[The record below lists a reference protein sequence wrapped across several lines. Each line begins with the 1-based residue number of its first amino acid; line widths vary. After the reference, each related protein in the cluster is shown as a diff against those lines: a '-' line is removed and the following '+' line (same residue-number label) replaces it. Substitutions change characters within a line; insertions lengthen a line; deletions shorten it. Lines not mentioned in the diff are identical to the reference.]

1 MCIRDR
7 DFIRVSLYSRH
18 LIQKKHIYE
27 VERLL
32 KQQLFARSHI
42 QVSVKEQ
49 YDLSEQYTPENLMN
63 EYYDSF
69 LMELD
74 QRSVV
79 ERNMLQNASYEFE
92 NGNILC
98 LTLTDTIVAQGKKD
112 SLSTYLSD
120 VFEERF
126 HRPVEIRVLYE
137 KAKDS
142 KLKYN
147 EAKLEQ
153 EIEAIREQ
161 SQAVKAKKAQELE
174 QKEEK
179 KARKKAAVTKKEH
192 TFKKKPKYS
201 DDPTLLYGRNC
212 DGELMEIKDI
222 YDEIGEVVVHGQITL
237 SLIHISEPTRPY

>member
-1 MCIRDR
+1 MSKPFFEVFPTLKVKDDIQMMFQGVEVTKVSTNSTR
-7 DFIRVSLYSRH
+7 DFIRVSIYSRH
-18 LIQKKHIYE
+18 LIQKKDIYE
-27 VERLL
+27 VERML

-42 QVSVKEQ
+42 QVTVREQ

-74 QRSVV
+74 QKSVV

-112 SLSTYLSD
+112 SLSEYLTG
-120 VFEERF
+120 VFAERF
-126 HRPVEIRVLYE
+126 QRPVEIRVLYE

-153 EIEAIREQ
+153 EVEAIREQ
-161 SQAVKAKKAQELE
+161 SEAVKAKKAQE

-179 KARKKAAVTKKEH
+179 KEEKE
-192 TFKKKPKYS
+192 T
-201 DDPTLLYGRNC
+201 D
-212 DGELMEIKDI
+212 
-222 YDEIGEVVVHGQITL
+222 
-237 SLIHISEPTRPY
+237 

>member
-1 MCIRDR
+1 MMFQGVEVTKVSTNSTR

-98 LTLTDTIVAQGKKD
+98 LTLTDTIVAQGKKRIR
-112 SLSTYLSD
+112 YLHIFQMCLKNGFTGLWRS
-120 VFEERF
+120 VFFMKKKRQQAEIQRG
-126 HRPVEIRVLYE
+126 EIRAGNRSNQRTVAGRKKQRKHRNWNKKKRRKTKRPKQKATQQE
-137 KAKDS
+137 KA
-142 KLKYN
+142 
-147 EAKLEQ
+147 EQ
-153 EIEAIREQ
+153 Y
-161 SQAVKAKKAQELE
+161 
-174 QKEEK
+174 QKW
-179 KARKKAAVTKKEH
+179 RKK
-192 TFKKKPKYS
+192 F
-201 DDPTLLYGRNC
+201 RW
-212 DGELMEIKDI
+212 I
-222 YDEIGEVVVHGQITL
+222 
-237 SLIHISEPTRPY
+237 

>member
-1 MCIRDR
+1 MSKPFFEVFPTLKVKDDIQMMFQGVEVTKVSTNSTR

-98 LTLTDTIVAQGKKD
+98 LTPLLHREKRIRYLHIFQMCLKNGFTGLWRSVFFMKK
-112 SLSTYLSD
+112 
-120 VFEERF
+120 
-126 HRPVEIRVLYE
+126 
-137 KAKDS
+137 
-142 KLKYN
+142 
-147 EAKLEQ
+147 
-153 EIEAIREQ
+153 
-161 SQAVKAKKAQELE
+161 
-174 QKEEK
+174 QKT
-179 KARKKAAVTKKEH
+179 A
-192 TFKKKPKYS
+192 S
-201 DDPTLLYGRNC
+201 
-212 DGELMEIKDI
+212 
-222 YDEIGEVVVHGQITL
+222 
-237 SLIHISEPTRPY
+237 

>member
-1 MCIRDR
+1 MMFQGVEVTKVSTNSTR

-147 EAKLEQ
+147 EAK
-153 EIEAIREQ
+153 IERRKDQSKKQLSRRKREQ
-161 SQAVKAKKAQELE
+161 Y
-174 QKEEK
+174 QKW
-179 KARKKAAVTKKEH
+179 RKK
-192 TFKKKPKYS
+192 F
-201 DDPTLLYGRNC
+201 RW
-212 DGELMEIKDI
+212 I
-222 YDEIGEVVVHGQITL
+222 
-237 SLIHISEPTRPY
+237 